1 MLKIN
6 LDNLNTTNSQI
17 STPEYLVLL
26 SGGHVAS
33 KTFYDSI
40 RDLILEQIAAI
51 RSDYVVKLED
61 FYDPEDWQQIT
72 IEDRKLA
79 GRCMA
84 RLVIQHEI
92 PLDFVGCKHS
102 IPKEY
107 RLKQSTEFKNECVM
121 H

>member
-1 MLKIN
+1 MLK
-6 LDNLNTTNSQI
+6 LDNLNMTNSQI
-17 STPEYLVLL
+17 SSPEYLVLL
-26 SGGHVAS
+26 GGGHIAS
-33 KTFYDSI
+33 KTFYDNI
-40 RDLILEQIAAI
+40 RNLILEQISAI

-84 RLVIQHEI
+84 RLVIQYEI
-92 PLDFVGCKHS
+92 PLEFVGCKHS
-102 IPKEY
+102 APKKY
-107 RLKQSTEFKNECVM
+107 RLKQSTGFKNKCVM